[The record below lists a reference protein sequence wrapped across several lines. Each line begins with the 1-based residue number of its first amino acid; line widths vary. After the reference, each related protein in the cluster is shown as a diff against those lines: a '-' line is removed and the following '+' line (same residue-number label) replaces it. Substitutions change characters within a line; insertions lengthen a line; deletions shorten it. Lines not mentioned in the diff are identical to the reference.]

1 MTRNELIES
10 LIKAI
15 GVALL
20 VWVILE
26 VPPFLYLAFSA
37 FIEAGRL
44 MINGATSVAFEILWN
59 AALISR
65 FFYLVFQVVI
75 GLYLIK
81 GGKWFYAKA
90 TKE

>member
-26 VPPFLYLAFSA
+26 VPPFLYLAFST
-37 FIEAGRL
+37 FIDAGRL

-59 AALISR
+59 ASR
-65 FFYLVFQVVI
+65 WLRKHHRKPGNYFEKSSLPENERRGRESI
-75 GLYLIK
+75 R
-81 GGKWFYAKA
+81 
-90 TKE
+90 